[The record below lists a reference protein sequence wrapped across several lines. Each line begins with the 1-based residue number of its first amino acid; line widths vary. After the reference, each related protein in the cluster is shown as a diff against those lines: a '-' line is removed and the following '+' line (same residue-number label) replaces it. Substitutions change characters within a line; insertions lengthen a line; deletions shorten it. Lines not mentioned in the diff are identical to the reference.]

1 MSSLLV
7 LAAAKPWTYWMA
19 PPLLLVNV
27 LVLLAVLV
35 GYYRK
40 VAVPRYQWTHYEA
53 EVRRR
58 EADLRHRP
66 ATLPGP
72 GRHDDRGLGRAA

>member
-1 MSSLLV
+1 MLSAFL

-19 PPLLLVNV
+19 PLLLVVNV

-40 VAVPRYQWTHYEA
+40 VAVPPYQWSHYEA
-53 EVRRR
+53 ELRRR
-58 EADLRHRP
+58 EADLQHRP
-66 ATLPGP
+66 VTVPGP
-72 GRHDDRGLGRAA
+72 GRHEDRGLGRAA